1 MRWSCSAA
9 MSAVSC
15 AADRAEADAAR
26 LADGRCR
33 GGRLLGAGQVSDP
46 SRLGLPVGAS
56 RGAAECLLTEVT
68 DDGQRGTAVGQVL
81 RATGGQVGAHPGHG
95 ALFLVDLGRGVPKL
109 PIGSR
114 LLGGGLLGGGLCVG
128 ERRGP
133 LLEEGLGGL
142 LGRSCQAR
150 LGPQVA
156 QPAGGRGIRTLDLR
170 QRAGGGGHRGLG
182 RVDLALR
189 GEDRISAG
197 GGDREADREAD
208 REGTDRTA
216 RHAGSPRAQRAHSH
230 GGIQHVRP
238 LVAGVDSRSAGREYG
253 ANSPQFTCVTENAN
267 RHMAFQKSHDCLF
280 EMTPMC
286 LSRWAPNH
294 TDVRTQSHGLVT
306 K

>member
-1 MRWSCSAA
+1 MTKPIHAPSAGIPPEHL
-9 MSAVSC
+9 
-15 AADRAEADAAR
+15 AALSHEFRTP
-26 LADGRCR
+26 LNGVL
-33 GGRLLGAGQVSDP
+33 GMTRLLDGTRLTAEQRAYVAALRESGEHL
-46 SRLGLPVGAS
+46 LGLVNDILDYAKLGA
-56 RGAAECLLTEVT
+56 
-68 DDGQRGTAVGQVL
+68 
-81 RATGGQVGAHPGHG
+81 
-95 ALFLVDLGRGVPKL
+95 
-109 PIGSR
+109 
-114 LLGGGLLGGGLCVG
+114 
-128 ERRGP
+128 
-133 LLEEGLGGL
+133 
-142 LGRSCQAR
+142 
-150 LGPQVA
+150 
-156 QPAGGRGIRTLDLR
+156 
-170 QRAGGGGHRGLG
+170 G

-197 GGDREADREAD
+197 GGDREADGEAD